1 MCHLWDTGGHLEDDS
16 SPEITCTDSSAPQQT
31 QPSVTLHADNF
42 SRREWRESGM
52 AQKQRS
58 DADRRVRQCER
69 LGRLLRLLHLIMGKG
84 RWDAGTLA
92 EELECSRRTV
102 YRLLQTLSM
111 AGVPWYF
118 DETTRCYRVRPG
130 YRFTGLDGVSSQSAG
145 LESPP
150 HQQREVVAKLIQ
162 DGEAI
167 VSRLQQMLDHLRRLG
182 E

>member
-1 MCHLWDTGGHLEDDS
+1 
-16 SPEITCTDSSAPQQT
+16 
-31 QPSVTLHADNF
+31 
-42 SRREWRESGM
+42 M
-52 AQKQRS
+52 AKKKQRS

-118 DETTRCYRVRPG
+118 DENLRAYRVREG
-130 YRFTGLDGVSSQSAG
+130 FRFPI
-145 LESPP
+145 LEQATRSKLPSVQATEELEP
-150 HQQREVVAKLIQ
+150 VVRRLIA
-162 DGEAI
+162 DGETF
-167 VSRLQQMLDHLRRLG
+167 SESLREFLQALKSLEG
-182 E
+182 GNKSEE